1 MKIGVLGGTGF
12 VGSYLLETLL
22 SDGHE
27 VVALVRPGSAAR
39 LPQNER
45 CRAIAGEIS
54 DAQELRHTLEGCEA
68 AIYLIGILR
77 EFPARGITFQAL
89 QLDGAR
95 RAIDTAV
102 ELGVRRF
109 LLMSANGVKPNG
121 TAYQRTKFLA
131 EQHLH
136 QSTLE
141 GTVFRPS
148 VLFGDPRG
156 RTEFA
161 TRLCRDIVRSPLPA
175 PLFYEGLLPFGAGR
189 FAMAPVHVRDVAQMF
204 AQSLVRPETVGQ
216 TYALCG
222 PEQLEWRR
230 ILQIIARAAG
240 KPRKLALPAP
250 AWLLRTAAAL
260 LERYEFFPL
269 TREQLDMLLEGN
281 TCADAS
287 APATFGLEL
296 TRFDEQALA
305 YLADQGLSQV

>member
-54 DAQELRHTLEGCEA
+54 DAQELRRTLEGCEA

-95 RAIDTAV
+95 RAIDTAD

-141 GTVFRPS
+141 GTVFRSLGTVRRSARAHGICHPIVPRHCPFAVARAA
-148 VLFGDPRG
+148 VLRRSAAFRRRPR
-156 RTEFA
+156 
-161 TRLCRDIVRSPLPA
+161 RD
-175 PLFYEGLLPFGAGR
+175 GAGSR
-189 FAMAPVHVRDVAQMF
+189 AGRGANVRAI
-204 AQSLVRPETVGQ
+204 ARAPETVGQ

-240 KPRKLALPAP
+240 KPRKLALPRRP
-250 AWLLRTAAAL
+250 AAENGGGAAGARRVLPPHARAAGHAVGRQHLPGCQRTGHLRPRTHPV
-260 LERYEFFPL
+260 R
-269 TREQLDMLLEGN
+269 R
-281 TCADAS
+281 
-287 APATFGLEL
+287 
-296 TRFDEQALA
+296 QALA